1 LILQGLAALL
11 LLTFKGFDLVL
22 GLLALFTGLL
32 YLINRGN
39 FRKRTNLGW
48 LLLAFW
54 LILSG
59 LISLVSF

>member
-22 GLLALFTGLL
+22 DLLALFTGLL